1 MRALSALCDPM
12 DLRDEAKVRIPIAQL
27 QPSIR
32 TERSHIFAT
41 VALIWPYSSSQ
52 KTISLLLV
60 EPDFRLRRER
70 GQAHVRFFG
79 SSAKAL
85 ASSRVQIGDEV
96 LLNLEGVEWAKEA
109 TTLKT
114 AGRGVEWALQFQDR
128 LVLEVI
134 DLQVGDWAFSKRHE

>member
-1 MRALSALCDPM
+1 M
-12 DLRDEAKVRIPIAQL
+12 DLRDESNVQISIAQL
-27 QPSIR
+27 QPSIK
-32 TERSHIFAT
+32 TERSHIFGV

-70 GQAHVRFFG
+70 GQVHVRFFG

-85 ASSRVQIGDEV
+85 ALSSIQIGDEV
-96 LLNLEGVEWAKEA
+96 LLHLDGVEWVKET

-114 AGRGVEWALQFQDR
+114 AGKGVEWALQFRDR

-134 DLQVGDWAFSKRHE
+134 DLQVRFESSKRC

>member
-1 MRALSALCDPM
+1 M

-27 QPSIR
+27 QPSIQ
-32 TERSHIFAT
+32 TERSHIFGI

-79 SSAKAL
+79 TSAKAL
-85 ASSRVQIGDEV
+85 ASSSIEIGDEV

-114 AGRGVEWALQFQDR
+114 AGKGVEWALQFQDR

-134 DLQVGDWAFSKRHE
+134 AIQAGDCVCSKRRQ

>member
-1 MRALSALCDPM
+1 M
-12 DLRDEAKVRIPIAQL
+12 DLRDESNVQISIAQL
-27 QPSIR
+27 QPSIQ
-32 TERSHIFAT
+32 TERSHIFGV

-70 GQAHVRFFG
+70 GQVHVRFFG

-85 ASSRVQIGDEV
+85 ALSSIQIGDEV
-96 LLNLEGVEWAKEA
+96 LLHLDGVKWAKET

-114 AGRGVEWALQFQDR
+114 AGKGVEWALQFRDR

-134 DLQVGDWAFSKRHE
+134 NLQVRFESSKRC